1 MRKIII
7 AITACIVVLLLGF
20 TGYRGY
26 KVWKQSHWLTMA
38 RGYAAKADVRNELL
52 SLQQVLRFNPR
63 NLEACRMMASLA
75 DATHSPG
82 ALLWRERV
90 VELDSTSLADR
101 LALAQTAIS
110 LNNFQVASNALAD
123 VDPAGQKTAEY
134 HNVAGV
140 LATGVGN
147 QAEAQ
152 KEFAEAARL
161 DSGNPVYQMNL
172 AVMQLHGSN
181 QLDLAEARINLK
193 RLTLNSTNNA
203 VRQEATRELVFDALR
218 HQDFKTAT
226 SLAHEL
232 VGSTN
237 AVFPDHLL
245 RLEVARQSQ
254 SPDYKT
260 TLAACERE
268 AANDPARISQMA
280 GWLMK
285 NTTTADTLGWL
296 KSLPAATQTNQ
307 PAAML
312 AATCQ
317 VVLLNWHGLQ
327 ADIQNQNWGDLE
339 FLRHAYLAKAL
350 RGQSLKEAAAGEWGV
365 ALNYANDRTKTGQK
379 GILLMLYGLAS
390 KWGWNSEA
398 EQILWNLVNQYPDVK
413 WAVPVLTRE
422 LMTEGRTRPLM
433 QLFVLQSK
441 RNPNDVESK
450 NNLAFTA
457 LLLDAPEMN
466 PNELARQVYDENSQ
480 NPSYASTYALSLY
493 KQGKYAEA
501 LQVLQKLTPKELE
514 DPAVAGYYGLA
525 LKATGHAD
533 KAKAYLN
540 QGLKASLLPEERSLF
555 ERALIN

>member
-1 MRKIII
+1 
-7 AITACIVVLLLGF
+7 
-20 TGYRGY
+20 
-26 KVWKQSHWLTMA
+26 
-38 RGYAAKADVRNELL
+38 
-52 SLQQVLRFNPR
+52 
-63 NLEACRMMASLA
+63 
-75 DATHSPG
+75 
-82 ALLWRERV
+82 
-90 VELDSTSLADR
+90 
-101 LALAQTAIS
+101 
-110 LNNFQVASNALAD
+110 
-123 VDPAGQKTAEY
+123 
-134 HNVAGV
+134 
-140 LATGVGN
+140 
-147 QAEAQ
+147 
-152 KEFAEAARL
+152 
-161 DSGNPVYQMNL
+161 
-172 AVMQLHGSN
+172 
-181 QLDLAEARINLK
+181 
-193 RLTLNSTNNA
+193 
-203 VRQEATRELVFDALR
+203 
-218 HQDFKTAT
+218 
-226 SLAHEL
+226 
-232 VGSTN
+232 
-237 AVFPDHLL
+237 
-245 RLEVARQSQ
+245 
-254 SPDYKT
+254 
-260 TLAACERE
+260 
-268 AANDPARISQMA
+268 MA